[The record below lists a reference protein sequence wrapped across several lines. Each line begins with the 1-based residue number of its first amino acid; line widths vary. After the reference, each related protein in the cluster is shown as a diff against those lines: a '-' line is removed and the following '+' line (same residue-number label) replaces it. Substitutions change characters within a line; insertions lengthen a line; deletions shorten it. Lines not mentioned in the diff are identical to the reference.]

1 MENELE
7 KAHKDYLKRKHE
19 MLSKIYTMKNTGSMP
34 VVYCKWLAQ
43 IEEFIKER
51 EI

>member
-1 MENELE
+1 MEELE
-7 KAHKDYLKRKHE
+7 KAHLDYEQRKNDI
-19 MLSKIYTMKNTGSMP
+19 LSKIYTMKNTASMP
-34 VVYCKWLAQ
+34 IVYCEWLGK